1 MILITK
7 MVADCGFMEV
17 AMANLLNSCD
27 IDTILG
33 LVCVLPILEFGNV
46 LMKFV

>member
-7 MVADCGFMEV
+7 MVVDCGFMEV
-17 AMANLLNSCD
+17 AKANLLNSCNVD
-27 IDTILG
+27 IILG
-33 LVCVLPILEFGNV
+33 LLCVFPILEFGNA